1 MIPPL
6 DPFALKFD
14 SIEIDPARAPSL
26 AAIDHAF
33 ALAAPTAAAPE
44 QAPRPGFYLLN
55 DAGGRFVVDR
65 DIGIISVKDDALIAA
80 EHGSVHCVRMRVVE
94 PSGAIYEL
102 DMRLRVT
109 GRVPQMVGG
118 EEFASLVDLAAAPA
132 PSLTPIT
139 RIAMAPPPRPH
150 VPWAHF
156 SALDDI
162 GAPAPLSTCGGL
174 PYGAM
179 FGATLPAADISPA
192 ALVLA
197 ETPPPPA
204 PRSAAWPI

>member
-14 SIEIDPARAPSL
+14 SIEIDPTRAPSMT
-26 AAIDHAF
+26 AFDHAL

-44 QAPRPGFYLLN
+44 HAPRQGFYLLN

-80 EHGSVHCVRMRVVE
+80 EHGSVHSVRMRVVE
-94 PSGAIYEL
+94 PSGTIYQL
-102 DMRLRVT
+102 DMKLRIT

-132 PSLTPIT
+132 PSLTPVT
-139 RIAMAPPPRPH
+139 RIAMAQPPRPS
-150 VPWAHF
+150 VAWAHF
-156 SALDDI
+156 SALDDA
-162 GAPAPLSTCGGL
+162 GAPAPLSKCGGL

-179 FGATLPAADISPA
+179 FATSLPPATVHSA
-192 ALVLA
+192 ALALS
-197 ETPPPPA
+197 EKPPA
-204 PRSAAWPI
+204 PSTRSAAWSI